1 MRPCAKRWLTVA
13 KCPLLRAEERY
24 VAGLERGNPRGGVWH
39 ELLDHNLHIP
49 LQAASGSYI
58 TMQIITTVLYL
69 THAVRLDTEPE
80 ILSYT
85 QLGGYS

>member
-1 MRPCAKRWLTVA
+1 MWL
-13 KCPLLRAEERY
+13 
-24 VAGLERGNPRGGVWH
+24 VWSVGTLGAVCGMSSWITTSTYH
-39 ELLDHNLHIP
+39 WPNT
-49 LQAASGSYI
+49 QAATGSYI